1 MKSDEEN
8 CRADIVRLTTVA
20 AEAAELGRWDVVAQ
34 CYRERGDLLVT
45 MQTPIREASDLLRLD
60 DRIRT
65 RVHTVQ
71 GAIACLLDE
80 VTVTK
85 QRLHDLHQ
93 RLGVSAPTPVTIS
106 RKA

>member
-1 MKSDEEN
+1 MNSSEEN
-8 CRADIVRLTTVA
+8 CRADIVRLTKVA

-45 MQTPIREASDLLRLD
+45 MQTPIREAGDLLQLD

-65 RVHTVQ
+65 RVHVVQ
-71 GAIACLLDE
+71 GTIACLLDE

-93 RLGVSAPTPVTIS
+93 RLGVSASTPVTVS